1 MFGFPSY
8 SWSIKIDSRAR
19 PCLFLG
25 YPILQ
30 KDTDCMILTLTLC
43 FFPQMFFFMKRFFF
57 FNHWHLLLPRL
68 LLLIFLQQSHLCLFI
83 IITTLLIL
91 HLSQIQCPLLPLH
104 YLQFQLTPF
113 LCQPHLIEGLPEHA
127 NSLPIFKTSSA
138 TLPTKGLLNQAHSHQ
153 FLLVQP
159 LE

>member
-25 YPILQ
+25 YPYTTKGYRLY
-30 KDTDCMILTLTLC
+30 DLNSHTVFLSPDV
-43 FFPQMFFFMKRFFF
+43 FFKRFFF

-68 LLLIFLQQSHLCLFI
+68 LLLIVLQQSHLCLFI